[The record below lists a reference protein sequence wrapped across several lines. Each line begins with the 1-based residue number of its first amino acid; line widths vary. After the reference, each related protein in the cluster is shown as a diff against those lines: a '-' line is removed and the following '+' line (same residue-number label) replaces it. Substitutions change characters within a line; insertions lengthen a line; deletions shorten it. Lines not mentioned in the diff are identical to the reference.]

1 MVCTV
6 FTNTL
11 AVRRLGLEPEGSGEL
26 DAVWIGT
33 PAGREVERVPQR
45 YTRLGLRA
53 YLFEVVGG
61 DFSAE
66 LEIDEFGLVV
76 TYPGLAQRVA

>member
-1 MVCTV
+1 VP
-6 FTNTL
+6 
-11 AVRRLGLEPEGSGEL
+11 AGEL

-45 YTRLGLRA
+45 YTRRGLRT

-66 LEIDEFGLVV
+66 LEIDDFGLVV
-76 TYPGLAQRVA
+76 RYPGLAVRLA

>member
-1 MVCTV
+1 
-6 FTNTL
+6 
-11 AVRRLGLEPEGSGEL
+11 
-26 DAVWIGT
+26 
-33 PAGREVERVPQR
+33 VERVPQR

-76 TYPGLAQRVA
+76 TYPGLAKRVA